1 MDDNRNSAHKPL
13 GVRGVAMIS
22 REEVLHIAKLA
33 KLRLSE
39 EEVGL
44 FQEQLGKI
52 LEYFRKLEEVDTAG
66 VEPLK
71 HVIAMENVFREDEP
85 RKSLPPEEALQNAPK
100 RHADYFEVPKV
111 I

>member
-1 MDDNRNSAHKPL
+1 
-13 GVRGVAMIS
+13 MIS

-33 KLRLSE
+33 KLKLSE
-39 EEVGL
+39 EEVEL

-52 LEYFRKLEEVDTAG
+52 LEYFHRLEEVDTAG

-71 HVIAMENVFREDEP
+71 HVVATQNIFREDEP
-85 RKSLPPEEALQNAPK
+85 QESVPPEEVLRNAPK
-100 RHADYFEVPKV
+100 RRDDYFEVPQV

>member
-1 MDDNRNSAHKPL
+1 
-13 GVRGVAMIS
+13 MIS

-33 KLRLSE
+33 TLSLSE

-52 LEYFRKLEEVDTAG
+52 LEYFRKLEEVDTDN
-66 VEPLK
+66 VEPMK
-71 HVIAMENVFREDEP
+71 HVIATENIFREDEP
-85 RKSLPPEEALQNAPK
+85 QESVSPEEVLKNAPK
-100 RHADYFEVPKV
+100 RRDDYFEVPKV

>member
-1 MDDNRNSAHKPL
+1 
-13 GVRGVAMIS
+13 MIS

-33 KLRLSE
+33 KLSLSE
-39 EEVGL
+39 EEVEL

-52 LEYFRKLEEVDTAG
+52 LEYFRKLEEVDTEG

-71 HVIAMENVFREDEP
+71 HVIATENVFREDEP
-85 RKSLPPEEALQNAPK
+85 RGSIPPEEALKNAPK
-100 RHADYFEVPKV
+100 RRDDYFEVPKV

>member
-1 MDDNRNSAHKPL
+1 
-13 GVRGVAMIS
+13 MIT

-33 KLRLSE
+33 RLRLTD
-39 EEVGL
+39 EEVEL

-52 LEYFRKLEEVDTAG
+52 LEYFRKLEELDTED

-71 HVIAMENVFREDEP
+71 HVVPAANVFRADTPGE
-85 RKSLPPEEALQNAPK
+85 SLTPEEALRNAPK
-100 RHADYFEVPKV
+100 RRDDYFEVPRV